1 VTIPSLA
8 ATWLA
13 GSDRAVK
20 VRSLASWVDS
30 EPSGRCGLIAMS
42 AVVSTEDVQRAADVS
57 PSQLYHYFG
66 DRRSLIRA
74 VIAHQTQAVLDRH
87 FPLLDRL
94 RLDDFEALDAWRD
107 AVIGM
112 QRAAGL
118 VAETDPEARADLA
131 AGFARWE
138 TAIRDGL
145 DAMRAR
151 GELRPDADTGRL
163 ALMLLAAARGGQ
175 LLTQVRR
182 DTDALEAALD
192 GAIDQIRAQ
201 RP

>member
-1 VTIPSLA
+1 MTIPSLA

-112 QRAAGL
+112 QRAA
-118 VAETDPEARADLA
+118 DLA

-163 ALMLLAAARGGQ
+163 ALMLLAAAQGGQ